1 MLALN
6 SQSGSEVLVLKACT
20 TTDRPLALL
29 LSALLSSEF
38 ASCVVVI
45 LGSWRVKQLP
55 PITTPNPGNGTSSG
69 RIITN
74 NNKQKSTCKCISRGF
89 QGRSGDAASTSPA
102 VAHPAAS
109 HLHQREGLLVFMA
122 TEELGRQRIGK
133 RHIKA
138 LKNSLFFQDAAA
150 FLA

>member
-6 SQSGSEVLVLKACT
+6 SQSASEVLVLKACT

-45 LGSWRVKQLP
+45 LGSWCVQQLP
-55 PITTPNPGNGTSSG
+55 LITTPNPGNGSSSG
-69 RIITN
+69 RIIT

-133 RHIKA
+133 GHIKA